1 MSRFH
6 KDNLNKFQFN
16 LRKKKKSWNNM
27 MATSKYKKD
36 FMIFPQRKSCDSM
49 NDQNRVTQYMD

>member
-1 MSRFH
+1 
-6 KDNLNKFQFN
+6 
-16 LRKKKKSWNNM
+16 M

-49 NDQNRVTQYMD
+49 NDQNRVTQYMDWVSMEVCMMCWGLFNTT